1 MDLSISQMMQ
11 LQRELFEPHK
21 DKWHPMEPEYGKDF
35 ILYMVEEIGEVIAIL
50 KKKGSAAVMEDPA
63 VREAFLSEMADV
75 LMYYHDTLLHYHV
88 TAEEISQAFT
98 RKHNYDMTRNYTK
111 EYKSNGTSLL
121 ESLRGRPMRHPPLLR
136 GRSDIPANS

>member
-1 MDLSISQMMQ
+1 MDLSISQMLQ

-21 DKWHPMEPEYGKDF
+21 DKWHPMEPEYGKDH

-75 LMYYHDTLLHYHV
+75 LMYYHDVLLRFHV
-88 TAEEISQAFT
+88 THEEISRAYT
-98 RKHNYDMTRNYTK
+98 KKHDIDMKRNYQN
-111 EYKSNGTSLL
+111 EYKELYNG
-121 ESLRGRPMRHPPLLR
+121 
-136 GRSDIPANS
+136 